1 MLRETTTSHT
11 AAQLINDEKHTS
23 VPDALIIMCSS
34 LVAIDG
40 PCASIRVDPAPSFVA
55 LQNNDSLKHFNI
67 TLEVGRTKNIN
78 KNPVAE
84 KAIMELEAEFLRQ
97 DLPNSTITPISLA
110 ISIARL
116 NSRIRSNGLSAR
128 ELWTQRDQ
136 YTQSQLPIDD
146 KTVIDKQKQQRERN
160 HKYSERSK
168 EKSGRR
174 RVVLQLTWAQV
185 MWYICEM
192 ITTNM
197 QQKTD
202 T

>member
-1 MLRETTTSHT
+1 
-11 AAQLINDEKHTS
+11 
-23 VPDALIIMCSS
+23 MCSS

-55 LQNNDSLKHFNI
+55 LQNNDSLKQFNI

-84 KAIMELEAEFLRQ
+84 KAILELEAEFLCQ
-97 DLPNSTITPISLA
+97 DPPNSTITPISLA

-146 KTVIDKQKQQRERN
+146 KTVIDKQKQQ
-160 HKYSERSK
+160 
-168 EKSGRR
+168 
-174 RVVLQLTWAQV
+174 
-185 MWYICEM
+185 
-192 ITTNM
+192 
-197 QQKTD
+197 
-202 T
+202 